1 MISACLIGVNCR
13 YDGGHSTC
21 SDLLDFVANVS
32 FIPFCPEQLGGLPTP
47 RSPAIIKG
55 GDGREV
61 LDGKARL
68 INSAGEDV
76 TDAFIRGAKEA
87 YSLARLSGSRLAI
100 MKDRSPSC
108 GLVTPYAE
116 TPRGY
121 GIGVTAALFISRGI
135 RIFELGRDDS
145 FPNRNFFALLDEDV
159 IVKKD
164 SDNSVERTSCRLQAQ
179 DLRNNSTAP

>member
-21 SDLLDFVANVS
+21 SDLLDFVADVS

-47 RSPAIIKG
+47 RSPATIKG

-61 LDGKARL
+61 LDGKASL
-68 INSAGEDV
+68 INSGGEDV
-76 TDAFIRGAKEA
+76 TEAFIRGAKEA

-100 MKDRSPSC
+100 MKGRSPSC

-116 TPRGY
+116 TPM

-135 RIFELGRDDS
+135 RIFELDRDDS
-145 FPNRNFFALLDEDV
+145 FPNRIFFALLDEDLP
-159 IVKKD
+159 IK
-164 SDNSVERTSCRLQAQ
+164 
-179 DLRNNSTAP
+179 